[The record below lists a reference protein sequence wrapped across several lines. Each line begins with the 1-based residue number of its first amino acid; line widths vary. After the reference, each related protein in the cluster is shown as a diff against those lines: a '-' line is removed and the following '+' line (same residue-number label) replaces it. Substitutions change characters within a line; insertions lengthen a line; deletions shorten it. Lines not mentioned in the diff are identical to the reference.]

1 MSNSG
6 FTDTVIMRGLTKPTL
21 IVARS
26 FMFMILYY
34 IMFQILYICN
44 VIYTVDTTGWQTLGI
59 LFAIA
64 QGLYQGWG
72 EALVYSNPKF
82 IVLRVALCGA

>member
-1 MSNSG
+1 MLRFYYMSNSG

-59 LFAIA
+59 LFAITFAVRCMDVTGLVSYGKA
-64 QGLYQGWG
+64 Q
-72 EALVYSNPKF
+72 
-82 IVLRVALCGA
+82 